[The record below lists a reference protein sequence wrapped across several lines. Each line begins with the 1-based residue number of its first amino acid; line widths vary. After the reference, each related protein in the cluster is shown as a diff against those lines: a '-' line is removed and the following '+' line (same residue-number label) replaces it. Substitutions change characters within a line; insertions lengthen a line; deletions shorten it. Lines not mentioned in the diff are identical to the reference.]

1 MSEKHTGKSDALAS
15 IEVTRD
21 GLVAIVTLNNPG
33 RRNAMGRQMRQSL
46 RDTMHRLLTADPESR
61 AVVLTGAGEHFCAG
75 ADISEMTQ
83 RTILQSR
90 EILAESCVVVRD
102 MLAGAKP
109 VVAAVEGVAFGA
121 GLSLAVATDY
131 VVAASN
137 ARFCAAFLRVGLI
150 PDTGILWTLPEK
162 IGMARAREMLSLAT
176 EIDGVRAGE
185 IGLANEVVEPGAAR
199 AAAIEVA
206 RGLAAHP
213 PLGVALLKAA
223 LTDGATTMDAALRA
237 EIDYQPLLRQS
248 KDHQAACQAFFDKS
262 TPCLPANE
270 RWRVSDECRA

>member
-1 MSEKHTGKSDALAS
+1 
-15 IEVTRD
+15 
-21 GLVAIVTLNNPG
+21 
-33 RRNAMGRQMRQSL
+33 
-46 RDTMHRLLTADPESR
+46 
-61 AVVLTGAGEHFCAG
+61 
-75 ADISEMTQ
+75 
-83 RTILQSR
+83 
-90 EILAESCVVVRD
+90 
-102 MLAGAKP
+102 
-109 VVAAVEGVAFGA
+109 VAAVEGVAFGA

-176 EIDGVRAGE
+176 EIDGFRAGE
-185 IGLANEVVEPGAAR
+185 MGLANEVVEPGAAL

-223 LTDGATTMDAALRA
+223 LTDGATTMNAALRA
-237 EIDYQPLLRQS
+237 EIDYQPVLRQS
-248 KDHQAACQAFFDKS
+248 KDHQAACRAFFDKS
-262 TPCLPANE
+262 TPAFTGQ
-270 RWRVSDECRA
+270 

>member
-1 MSEKHTGKSDALAS
+1 MSEKHTNPSSAPAT
-15 IEVTRD
+15 IEVSRE
-21 GLVAIVTLNNPG
+21 GPVAIVTLSNPG

-46 RDTMHRLLTADPESR
+46 RDTLHHLLSADSESR
-61 AVVLTGAGEHFCAG
+61 TIVLTGAGEHFCAG

-83 RTILQSR
+83 RTIVQSR

-102 MLAGAKP
+102 MMAGAKP

-121 GLSLAVATDY
+121 GLSLAVAADY

-162 IGMARAREMLSLAT
+162 IGMARAREMLSLAA
-176 EIDGVRAGE
+176 EIDGVKAGE
-185 IGLANEVVEPGAAR
+185 IGLANEVVSPGAAL

-206 RGLAAHP
+206 RGLAELP

-223 LTDGATTMDAALRA
+223 LTDSATTMDAALRA
-237 EIDYQPLLRQS
+237 EIDYQPVLRQS

-262 TPCLPANE
+262 KPVFTGQ
-270 RWRVSDECRA
+270 

>member
-1 MSEKHTGKSDALAS
+1 MSEKYTDSNTAPAL
-15 IEVTRD
+15 IEVTRE
-21 GLVAIVTLNNPG
+21 GSVAIVTLNNPG
-33 RRNAMGRQMRQSL
+33 RRNAMGRQMRHLL
-46 RDTMHRLLTADPESR
+46 RDTMHRLIAADPESR
-61 AVVLTGAGEHFCAG
+61 AIVLTGAGEHFCAG

-83 RTILQSR
+83 RSILQSR

-137 ARFCAAFLRVGLI
+137 ARFCAAFMRVGLI

-162 IGMARAREMLSLAT
+162 IGMARAREMLTLAM
-176 EIDGVRAGE
+176 EIDGLKAGE
-185 IGLANEVVEPGAAR
+185 FGLANQVVEPGATL

-206 RGLAAHP
+206 RGLGEQP

-223 LTDGATTMDAALRA
+223 LTEGANTMELALRT
-237 EIDYQPLLRQS
+237 EIDYQPVLRLS
-248 KDHQAACQAFFDKS
+248 KDHHVACQAFFDKT
-262 TPCLPANE
+262 TP
-270 RWRVSDECRA
+270 VFTGQ

>member
-1 MSEKHTGKSDALAS
+1 MSEKPANPDSASAS
-15 IEVTRD
+15 IEVSRE
-21 GLVAIVTLNNPG
+21 GSVAIVTLNNPG

-46 RDTMHRLLTADPESR
+46 RDTMHRLLSADPESR
-61 AVVLTGAGEHFCAG
+61 AIVLTGAGEHFCAG

-102 MLAGAKP
+102 MMAGAKP

-121 GLSLAVATDY
+121 GLSLAVAADY

-162 IGMARAREMLSLAT
+162 IGMARAREMLSLAADV
-176 EIDGVRAGE
+176 DGVKAAE
-185 IGLANEVVEPGAAR
+185 IGLANEVVEPGAAL
-199 AAAIEVA
+199 AAAVDVA
-206 RGLAAHP
+206 RGLAELP

-223 LTDGATTMDAALRA
+223 LTDGATTMDAALRT
-237 EIDYQPLLRQS
+237 EIDYQPVLRQS
-248 KDHQAACQAFFDKS
+248 RDHQAACQAFFDKS
-262 TPCLPANE
+262 KPVFTGH
-270 RWRVSDECRA
+270 

>member
-1 MSEKHTGKSDALAS
+1 MSEKHTDKSNAPAP

-33 RRNAMGRQMRQSL
+33 RRNAMGRQMRQLL

-61 AVVLTGAGEHFCAG
+61 AIVLTGAGEHFCAG

-162 IGMARAREMLSLAT
+162 IGMAHAREMLSLAT

-223 LTDGATTMDAALRA
+223 LTDGAATMDAALRA

-262 TPCLPANE
+262 TP
-270 RWRVSDECRA
+270 VFTGQ